1 MENASSGVHSAINTW
16 RKREAKI
23 RQKEEKFIRS
33 IQETVQKPGI
43 LSCNGQQTKT
53 KGQTLYHFL
62 WDLT

>member
-1 MENASSGVHSAINTW
+1 MENASSGVHSAINTE

-43 LSCNGQQTKT
+43 LS
-53 KGQTLYHFL
+53 
-62 WDLT
+62 